1 MALSICSFISVA
13 AVMLKYLKVAFVQL
27 MFFALTTPF
36 QFALAFVY
44 DGNKLSLI
52 VGVVLQYLFFAGMCR
67 FNLDWEKKYM
77 WQPLV
82 MVIAVTVVLTTVFD
96 HFFFVTIGVIVPFGI
111 PLLGGL
117 SVISVIVDI
126 LAIPTYNLSRRR
138 GTSV

>member
-1 MALSICSFISVA
+1 
-13 AVMLKYLKVAFVQL
+13 MLKYLKIAFVQL
-27 MFFALTTPF
+27 MFFALTIPF
-36 QFALAFVY
+36 QVALAFVF
-44 DGNKLSLI
+44 DGNDLSLI

-67 FNLDWEKKYM
+67 CNLDWEKKYM

-96 HFFFVTIGVIVPFGI
+96 DFFIAIIGVIDPFDI
-111 PLLGGL
+111 PWL
-117 SVISVIVDI
+117 SWLYVISVIVDI

>member
-1 MALSICSFISVA
+1 
-13 AVMLKYLKVAFVQL
+13 
-27 MFFALTTPF
+27 MFFALTFPF
-36 QFALAFVY
+36 QVVLAFVY

-82 MVIAVTVVLTTVFD
+82 MVVAVTVVLTTVFD
-96 HFFFVTIGVIVPFGI
+96 DFFIATIGVIVPFDI
-111 PLLGGL
+111 PLLGGFN
-117 SVISVIVDI
+117 VISVIVDI

>member
-1 MALSICSFISVA
+1 
-13 AVMLKYLKVAFVQL
+13 MLKYLKIAFVQL
-27 MFFALTTPF
+27 MFFALTFPF
-36 QFALAFVY
+36 QVALAFVY
-44 DGNKLSLI
+44 YGNKLSLI

-82 MVIAVTVVLTTVFD
+82 MVMAVTVVLTTVFD
-96 HFFFVTIGVIVPFGI
+96 DFFIATIGVIVPVPFDM
-111 PLLGGL
+111 PLLGEL
-117 SVISVIVDI
+117 YVISVIVDI

>member
-1 MALSICSFISVA
+1 
-13 AVMLKYLKVAFVQL
+13 MLKYLKIAFVQL
-27 MFFALTTPF
+27 MFFALTFPF
-36 QFALAFVY
+36 QFAVAFVY

-52 VGVVLQYLFFAGMCR
+52 VGVVLQYMFFAGMCR

-82 MVIAVTVVLTTVFD
+82 MVVAVTVVLTTVFD
-96 HFFFVTIGVIVPFGI
+96 DFFIATIGVIVPFDI
-111 PLLGGL
+111 PLLGGFN
-117 SVISVIVDI
+117 VISVIVDI

>member
-1 MALSICSFISVA
+1 
-13 AVMLKYLKVAFVQL
+13 MLKFLKIAFVQL
-27 MFFALTTPF
+27 MFFALTIPF
-36 QFALAFVY
+36 QLALAFVF
-44 DGNKLSLI
+44 DGNDLSLI

-82 MVIAVTVVLTTVFD
+82 MVMAVTVVLTTVFD
-96 HFFFVTIGVIVPFGI
+96 DFFIAIIGVIDPFDI
-111 PLLGGL
+111 PWL
-117 SVISVIVDI
+117 SWLYVISVIVDI

>member
-1 MALSICSFISVA
+1 
-13 AVMLKYLKVAFVQL
+13 MLKYLKIAFVQL
-27 MFFALTTPF
+27 MFFALTFPF
-36 QFALAFVY
+36 QFAVAFVY

-82 MVIAVTVVLTTVFD
+82 MVVAVTVVLTTVFD
-96 HFFFVTIGVIVPFGI
+96 DFFIATIGVIVPFDI
-111 PLLGGL
+111 PLLGGFN
-117 SVISVIVDI
+117 VISVIVDI
-126 LAIPTYNLSRRR
+126 LASPTYNLSRRR

>member
-1 MALSICSFISVA
+1 
-13 AVMLKYLKVAFVQL
+13 MLKYLKIAFVQL
-27 MFFALTTPF
+27 MFFALTFPF
-36 QFALAFVY
+36 QFAVAFVY

-82 MVIAVTVVLTTVFD
+82 MVVAVTVVLTTVFD
-96 HFFFVTIGVIVPFGI
+96 DFFIATIGVIVPFDI
-111 PLLGGL
+111 PLLGGFN
-117 SVISVIVDI
+117 VISVIVDI

>member
-1 MALSICSFISVA
+1 
-13 AVMLKYLKVAFVQL
+13 MLKYLKVAFVQL

-36 QFALAFVY
+36 QFALAFVD

-82 MVIAVTVVLTTVFD
+82 MVVAVTVVLTTVFD
-96 HFFFVTIGVIVPFGI
+96 HFFIATIGVIVPFDI
-111 PLLGGL
+111 PLLGGFN
-117 SVISVIVDI
+117 VISVIVDI